1 MVIDSAPSS
10 VGESVFALFGRRAR
24 ARDVASLVR
33 QLAGCAVMASLVG
46 LAIPSWGPA
55 AAGLGAGACYAGWG
69 LVDRRRRSWIASVS
83 ARTLAAVVTLLTVAA
98 AIGFG
103 LMAFTGDGRSPY
115 GTCYDA
121 NGRAFACDAR
131 GQRR

>member
-24 ARDVASLVR
+24 GRDVASLVR
-33 QLAGCAVMASLVG
+33 QLTACAVMAGLVG
-46 LAIPSWGPA
+46 FAIPSWWPA
-55 AAGLGAGACYAGWG
+55 AAGLGAGACYAAWG
-69 LVDRRRRSWIASVS
+69 LVDRRRSWISSVS
-83 ARTLAAVVTLLTVAA
+83 ARTLAAVTTLLTVSAVV
-98 AIGFG
+98 GFG